1 MEQLNHI
8 HTEFGQHLKN
18 FIRSKVN
25 NDEDV
30 SDIYQNVILKI
41 ITKIDTLKNTE
52 SLKSWIFTIANN
64 QIIDYFR
71 NRKPQIEVE
80 SLESKLSTDLEPVES
95 TNAYHLME
103 GCIHSL
109 IAQLPDEYRLV
120 IEQSELKGMSQKDLA
135 QQLDMNYI
143 TLRSKVQRG
152 RERLRKMLNDS
163 CMIEQAHLGTVTDCK
178 PKTAS
183 QCCGSL
189 GVNC

>member
-1 MEQLNHI
+1 MDQLNDI

-41 ITKIDTLKNTE
+41 ITKIDTLKKTE

-71 NRKPQIEVE
+71 NHKTRVEVQTW
-80 SLESKLSTDLEPVES
+80 ESKFSIELEPAEN

-135 QQLDMNYI
+135 QKLDMNYI

-163 CMIEQAHLGTVTDCK
+163 CRIEQAHLGTVIDCK
-178 PKTAS
+178 PKNAS
-183 QCCGSL
+183 GCCGSST
-189 GVNC
+189 C